1 MLFTGETID
10 CDQALSWGLVDRVTH
25 NGTALDAALE
35 LAGTIAARGPVS
47 NRLAKE
53 LVDAAQDFPLDAG
66 LSMSTVALQKIF
78 DSRDLHEGVDAFFA
92 KRPPSFKGH

>member
-1 MLFTGETID
+1 
-10 CDQALSWGLVDRVTH
+10 
-25 NGTALDAALE
+25 
-35 LAGTIAARGPVS
+35 VS

-78 DSRDLHEGVDAFFA
+78 DSRDLHEGVDAFFS